1 MHSGS
6 GRRNSE
12 RILGCTLTKG
22 CGHNRTENFGNLITA
37 PCGLL
42 LKVSSEG
49 GCGRSGSQCA
59 QPQLAAAGRRKR
71 RRKREAQ
78 RGAGGPYGCFLL
90 WHARVH
96 THAHHARSHACT
108 RARMHPHTH
117 SRVLTHMRARAPL
130 KHKNSHVSLTRA
142 RNTHRL
148 CSRRSVPHAPM
159 CLV

>member
-12 RILGCTLTKG
+12 RILGCTLTRG

-90 WHARVH
+90 CERDYRYMVGDQPKYLRRGSLYENIPCQAKLTSLFNLSQDRVELIKKIF
-96 THAHHARSHACT
+96 
-108 RARMHPHTH
+108 
-117 SRVLTHMRARAPL
+117 VL
-130 KHKNSHVSLTRA
+130 
-142 RNTHRL
+142 
-148 CSRRSVPHAPM
+148 SVPIERG
-159 CLV
+159 